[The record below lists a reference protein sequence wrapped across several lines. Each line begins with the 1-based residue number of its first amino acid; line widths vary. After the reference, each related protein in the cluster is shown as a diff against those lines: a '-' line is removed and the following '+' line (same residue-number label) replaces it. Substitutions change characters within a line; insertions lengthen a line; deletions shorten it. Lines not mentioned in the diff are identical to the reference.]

1 LPRLG
6 LDKLDHRKGSTTRK
20 ARPPEGLDHQ
30 KGSTTGDER
39 KGVTA

>member
-6 LDKLDHRKGSTTRK
+6 LDKLDHRNSK
-20 ARPPEGLDHQ
+20 LDHRNS
-30 KGSTTGDER
+30 KLDHRNRR